1 MSANVAA
8 TPISSVSTTE
18 ALAFLLLAVCWDQH
32 QEIDR
37 LAEGSPPAS
46 HGSSV
51 SKPRVGCLTNTCETI
66 DAQLLR
72 RVRKPRRR
80 EPRRSQ
86 ERDGLDPGGPCSG
99 AQSELACVG
108 RRTVLGTARDVWLA
122 QQGWPEPHHDTLL
135 ETLAP
140 TDAARQA
147 LLRSYFDPP
156 PQQGGP
162 ILPTAGMLGSL
173 ERVTDGATYKLRPPR
188 AHLICSPWPARWSAR
203 RSSHISSEYW
213 PIASCTP
220 ARLQADGV
228 RAANNST
235 FA

>member
-51 SKPRVGCLTNTCETI
+51 SQPRVGCLTNTCETI

-86 ERDGLDPGGPCSG
+86 ERDSLDPGGLALELSRSWHASAGGRCWELRVTCGWRNRAGQSRTTTPFWRPLLLQTPPGKHSFVPTSILRRNRVGRFCRRRGCSG
-99 AQSELACVG
+99 
-108 RRTVLGTARDVWLA
+108 
-122 QQGWPEPHHDTLL
+122 
-135 ETLAP
+135 
-140 TDAARQA
+140 
-147 LLRSYFDPP
+147 
-156 PQQGGP
+156 
-162 ILPTAGMLGSL
+162 
-173 ERVTDGATYKLRPPR
+173 
-188 AHLICSPWPARWSAR
+188 RWS
-203 RSSHISSEYW
+203 
-213 PIASCTP
+213 
-220 ARLQADGV
+220 V
-228 RAANNST
+228 
-235 FA
+235 